1 MFSSVAMLVFKSEFN
16 VLDIINVI
24 AKSINR
30 LKEFK
35 NGYLLTDYFF
45 NFQWHNCI
53 RTHKIQL
60 SRKDQWHSACINFWN
75 T

>member
-24 AKSINR
+24 AKSIKR

-35 NGYLLTDYFF
+35 NGYL
-45 NFQWHNCI
+45 
-53 RTHKIQL
+53 
-60 SRKDQWHSACINFWN
+60 
-75 T
+75 